1 MRAYDNRIDQTQSIL
16 VSVMLVGKD
25 NLITDVLQDLFLACL
40 PHVRRSLQIF
50 VLLWCK
56 FCSKVQKEV
65 PYSCTLAIYSAVYA
79 SYSLVC
85 SPYLQTYFSPQI
97 SIFAQEDVLQFFLEF
112 AVENFSLPTFYFW
125 LEINDSGTIFP
136 FGGNSNAI

>member
-1 MRAYDNRIDQTQSIL
+1 MLDGVSKFLSFCGVNFAQKYKRKFPIPAHLQSTVQFMHHIHL
-16 VSVMLVGKD
+16 CAHRTFK
-25 NLITDVLQDLFLACL
+25 
-40 PHVRRSLQIF
+40 PIF
-50 VLLWCK
+50 H
-56 FCSKVQKEV
+56 
-65 PYSCTLAIYSAVYA
+65 
-79 SYSLVC
+79 
-85 SPYLQTYFSPQI
+85 PQI